1 MLLLLFIVRHPDIT
15 PLSLNGDMIT
25 LLRNKQYL
33 KFRITLAQIKP
44 ILVIGLETRNLTRMF
59 LFPLCSWRGDFGSS
73 VHEEGIVFVETSL
86 VFQGNKK
93 VITDV
98 KSR

>member
-1 MLLLLFIVRHPDIT
+1 M
-15 PLSLNGDMIT
+15 GGE
-25 LLRNKQYL
+25 
-33 KFRITLAQIKP
+33 A
-44 ILVIGLETRNLTRMF
+44 G
-59 LFPLCSWRGDFGSS
+59 GAS
-73 VHEEGIVFVETSL
+73 VYEEGIVFVETSL